1 MKAHRTSFRQ
11 RACSIPAIL
20 IILGVLLAGCVGANT
35 LPVYRIGLIAPF
47 EGRYRE
53 LGYDMIY
60 AARLALRESLT
71 AGTMDDY
78 RVELVAYDDSGDPQQ
93 ATRQVRALV
102 ADPAVL
108 IAIGHARTET
118 THSALPIYLE
128 AGLPLIAF
136 ESEAVDSDSPVVSGV
151 FILDAAPEE
160 KSDILGAYLE
170 AHDMADSSIYH
181 AETAADVTTTAALV
195 QASGASLYV
204 GDSSWGTHQFHELT
218 RDLTA
223 ERWFLTGAAWPQD
236 LPDGLEFR
244 ERLLASNLYVPEP
257 GPLAALT
264 YDAVRLALAAI
275 ARAHDAGSLTR
286 NQVRAAL
293 GATDFSGLTG
303 SITFDA
309 SGFRRDAPLY
319 LYRWTEEEIP
329 LLVERL
335 R

>member
-1 MKAHRTSFRQ
+1 MKAYRTTFRQ
-11 RACSIPAIL
+11 RARSISAIL

-35 LPVYRIGLIAPF
+35 TPVYRIGLVAPF

-71 AGTMDDY
+71 AGTMDGY

-93 ATRQVRALV
+93 ATRQARALV

-108 IAIGHARTET
+108 IAIGHARAET
-118 THSALPIYLE
+118 THSALPVYLE
-128 AGLPLIAF
+128 SGLPLIVF
-136 ESEAVDSDSPVVSGV
+136 ESEAVNSTVVSGV
-151 FILDAAPEE
+151 FILDATPEE
-160 KSDILGAYLE
+160 KLDVLGAYLE
-170 AHDMADSSIYH
+170 AHGMAATSIYRV
-181 AETAADVTTTAALV
+181 ETAADVTTTAALA
-195 QASGASLYV
+195 QTSGASLYV

-218 RDLTA
+218 RDLPA

-236 LPDGLEFR
+236 LPDGPEFR
-244 ERLLASNLYVPEP
+244 ERLLASNQYVPEP

-264 YDAVRLALAAI
+264 YDAVRLALVAI

-286 NQVRAAL
+286 TQVREAL
-293 GATDFSGLTG
+293 GATDFNGLTG
-303 SITFDA
+303 PVTFDA

-329 LLVERL
+329 LLVEQL